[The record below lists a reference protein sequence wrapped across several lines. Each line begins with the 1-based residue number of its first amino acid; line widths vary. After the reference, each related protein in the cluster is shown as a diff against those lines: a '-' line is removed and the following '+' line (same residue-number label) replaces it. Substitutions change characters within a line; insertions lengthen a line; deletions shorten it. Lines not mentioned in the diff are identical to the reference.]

1 VINYNQLFL
10 NAVTAIKNEGR
21 YRNFINVARQ
31 IGTLPKALN
40 TSTNKEITMWCTNDY
55 LGMSQHPKV
64 LKASID
70 AIIKMGAGSGGTRNI
85 GGTNSPIVELE
96 KELADLHHKDAA
108 LVFTSGYIANDASLS
123 TLARLLPN
131 CVFFSDEENHASI
144 IEGIRRSG
152 AEKHIFKH
160 NNAQHLEELI
170 SKTDINR
177 PKIIV
182 FESAYSMDG
191 IISPMKEI
199 CNIAKKYNALTYLDE
214 VHTVG
219 LYGEKGSGMANKLGL
234 ADKIDIIQG
243 TLAKAFGVIGGYIA
257 AKSEIIDAIR
267 SYASGFIFTT
277 SLPPSVTK
285 AAIASIQHLKTHNVE
300 RKKLQEQVN
309 YTKQK
314 LREIKVNI
322 IENESHIIPILIND
336 PIKAEKASQRLLQE
350 FNIYLQ
356 HINYPTV
363 KRGTERLR
371 ITPTPFHTNEMI
383 DYFIH
388 ALKVVLSTLD
398 VKESAA

>member
-1 VINYNQLFL
+1 MINYNQLFT
-10 NAVTAIKNEGR
+10 NAVTVIKNEGR

-31 IGTLPKALN
+31 IGTLPHALN
-40 TSTNKEITMWCTNDY
+40 ISTNKEITMWCTNDY

-96 KELADLHHKDAA
+96 KEIAELHNKDSA

-152 AEKHIFKH
+152 AEKYIFKH
-160 NNAQHLEELI
+160 NNVQHLEELI
-170 SKTDINR
+170 SKVDINR

-199 CNIAKKYNALTYLDE
+199 CNLAKKYNALTYLDE

-234 ADKIDIIQG
+234 TDEIDIIQG

-285 AAIASIQHLKTHNVE
+285 AAIASIQHLKTHDLE

-314 LREIKVNI
+314 LRELKVNI
-322 IENESHIIPILIND
+322 IENDSHIIPILIND
-336 PIKAEKASQRLLQE
+336 PVKAEKASQRLLQE

-371 ITPTPFHTNEMI
+371 ITPTPFHTNEMT

-388 ALKVVLSTLD
+388 ALKIVLSTLD